1 MQTIVTVRVEDNL
14 VEWLGAV
21 SEADGRCSR
30 SSVIRRLLAKA
41 RAEDATAQPP
51 NHRQSADASA

>member
-1 MQTIVTVRVEDNL
+1 MQIIVTVRVEDDL
-14 VEWLGAV
+14 VEWLDAV
-21 SEADGRCSR
+21 SEADGQCSR

-41 RAEDATAQPP
+41 RAEETAAQPP